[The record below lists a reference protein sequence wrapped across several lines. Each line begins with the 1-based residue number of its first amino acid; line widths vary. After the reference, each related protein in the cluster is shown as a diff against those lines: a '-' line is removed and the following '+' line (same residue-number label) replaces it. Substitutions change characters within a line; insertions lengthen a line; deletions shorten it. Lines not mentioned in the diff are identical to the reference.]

1 MITENSLKLW
11 STVNKE
17 SAFIGYLWVRVF
29 FWPANKIREKD
40 IERNL
45 YQFQPQIRLFSLNHT
60 KFLNLITILFMS
72 FLLPSLQKLLGHL
85 NVVGQ
90 DLM

>member
-1 MITENSLKLW
+1 M
-11 STVNKE
+11 
-17 SAFIGYLWVRVF
+17 F
-29 FWPANKIREKD
+29 FWPADKTREKD

-45 YQFQPQIRLFSLNHT
+45 YQFQPKIRLFSLNHT

>member
-11 STVNKE
+11 STVNKK

-29 FWPANKIREKD
+29 FWPANKTREKD

-45 YQFQPQIRLFSLNHT
+45 YQFQPQIRLFLLNHT

>member
-11 STVNKE
+11 STVNKK

-29 FWPANKIREKD
+29 FWPANKTREKD